1 MIRITNSLFESI
13 RQVTHPVIAEVKAED
28 GGRVDGAHYCATH
41 VEHSLYGEGEC
52 ISEQHAKPN
61 EDGTID
67 WYKVKFA
74 DGNVRKIQT
83 EAVKV
88 KKAKMHEHA
97 TPEGDTIEEKKMD
110 PVGKEDA
117 DIDNNGKVDKSDD
130 YLKNRRKAIS
140 AAVKEEVTGLHP
152 DAQKVL
158 KHIKPEHQSKY
169 HPDLKTGTYKSDYAD
184 RSAILSAAERA
195 GHLKESLEALD
206 EGKMDKMSLSSLWHQ
221 HARHTYASDQ
231 GYGQGEGS
239 MKNGAHAATAI
250 ENHVRKHYGNNVAND
265 MVSHSD
271 NHVAHAEYAGPV
283 ESENI
288 EKEASKLRAKH
299 KIQGSLYGLHENMTT
314 ALAPGKKLSKVSK
327 ADASRYGKMAKEEVE
342 LDEGIAETIVKH
354 NDFTIEITDN
364 PTFGDFLRAAQSIT
378 RTDEEAIAVAEQAY
392 KENKEEIIIESFTR
406 GEIQDKIDAHRKAGN
421 TVSNDKY
428 STKSGQPYAE
438 YVVTDQEGGRKKY
451 IHHGTT
457 RRMESMPAA
466 KGKDKE

>member
-13 RQVTHPVIAEVKAED
+13 RQVTNPVEVEET
-28 GGRVDGAHYCATH
+28 VNGAHFCATH
-41 VEHSLYGEGEC
+41 VEHALYGEGEC
-52 ISEQHAKPN
+52 ISEQHAAPN
-61 EDGTID
+61 ADGTVD
-67 WYKVKFA
+67 WYKVKFT

-88 KKAKMHEHA
+88 KKGKVHEHA
-97 TPEGDTIEEKKMD
+97 EKEGEAIEEKKMD

-169 HPDLKTGTYKSDYAD
+169 HPDLKTGTYKGDYAD
-184 RSAILSAAERA
+184 RSAILGAAERA
-195 GHLKESLEALD
+195 GHLKE
-206 EGKMDKMSLSSLWHQ
+206 
-221 HARHTYASDQ
+221 
-231 GYGQGEGS
+231 
-239 MKNGAHAATAI
+239 
-250 ENHVRKHYGNNVAND
+250 
-265 MVSHSD
+265 
-271 NHVAHAEYAGPV
+271 
-283 ESENI
+283 NI
-288 EKEASKLRAKH
+288 V
-299 KIQGSLYGLHENMTT
+299 T
-314 ALAPGKKLSKVSK
+314 ALGSPGKKLPKVSK
-327 ADASRYGKMAKEEVE
+327 EDASRYGKMNKEEVEELDELSKRTLKSYAKKSEPQAISSIAAAHDKVQNYIEKTGKAPSSEKHVMKIAGKEIMHAAKRTKGLERVQTRLAKEEVE
-342 LDEGIAETIVKH
+342 IDEGITETIVKH
-354 NDFTIEITDN
+354 NDFSIEITDN

-378 RTDEEAIAVAEQAY
+378 RTDEDAIAVAEQAY
-392 KENKEEIIIESFTR
+392 KENNEEIIIESFTR

-428 STKSGQPYAE
+428 STKSGHPYAE

-457 RRMESMPAA
+457 RRMESMPPS
-466 KGKDKE
+466 KKMDKE